1 MRVIDFE
8 QLVTV
13 RPEAWGG
20 EVAVQVRACTVAEY
34 QQGYDIPLL
43 PSAEQRAFLERHVRG
58 ISGLAVRGADG
69 AAVPVLTV
77 ADVYE
82 KLRPSDAR
90 ELHLAVIR
98 ASSVSGDALGNSE
111 PRRSGAES
119 TAAVTAPTVDDEA

>member
-34 QQGYDIPLL
+34 QQGAELSL
-43 PSAEQRAFLERHVRG
+43 RPSAEQRAFLERHVRG
-58 ISGLAVRGADG
+58 IAGLAVRGPDG
-69 AAVPVLTV
+69 AVVPVTTV
-77 ADVYE
+77 SDVYE
-82 KLRPSDAR
+82 KLRPADASA
-90 ELHLAVIR
+90 LHVAVLR
-98 ASSVSGDALGNSE
+98 ASALTGDELGNSE

-119 TAAVTAPTVDDEA
+119 TAASTAPTVDGEG

>member
-34 QQGYDIPLL
+34 QQGYEISLL
-43 PSAEQRAFLERHVRG
+43 PSPEQRAFLERHVRG
-58 ISGLAVRGADG
+58 IAGLAVRGPDG
-69 AAVPVLTV
+69 AVVPVLTV
-77 ADVYE
+77 ADAYE
-82 KLRPSDAR
+82 KLRPADVR

-98 ASSVSGDALGNSE
+98 ASSLSGDALGNSE

-119 TAAVTAPTVDDEA
+119 TAASTAPTVDDEV

>member
-1 MRVIDFE
+1 MRIIDFE

-34 QQGYDIPLL
+34 QQAFELAL
-43 PSAEQRAFLERHVRG
+43 HPSPEQRAMLERHVRG
-58 ISGLAVRGADG
+58 IVGLAVRGPDG
-69 AAVPVLTV
+69 APVPVLTV

-82 KLRPSDAR
+82 KLRPVDVR
-90 ELHLAVIR
+90 ELHLAVLR

-111 PRRSGAES
+111 PRSSGAES
-119 TAAVTAPTVDDEA
+119 TAGGTAPTVDDED